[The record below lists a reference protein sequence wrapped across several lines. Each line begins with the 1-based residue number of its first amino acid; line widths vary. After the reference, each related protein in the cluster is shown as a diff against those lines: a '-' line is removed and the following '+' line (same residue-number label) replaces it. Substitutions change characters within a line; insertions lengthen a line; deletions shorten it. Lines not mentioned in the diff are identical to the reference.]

1 MDKKYVIG
9 IDAGG
14 TKVAYGLFDSRGVMI
29 ERMRHPTDPSANGPE
44 FSDTLIENIQTLL
57 KNNGLTEESL
67 SGVGVCMPS
76 FILQEEG
83 RIFMT
88 SAMPGIKNFLM
99 RDYLSER
106 LRSRISLVNDANAA
120 ALAEYRY
127 GAGRGA
133 KHMVYVVLGTGIGS
147 GIIIDGKLFQGSYG
161 FAGECGHMVATP
173 DAGLPCG
180 CENSGCFMSYASGL
194 FITEHVK
201 SKLDKGAKSVLPRE
215 GVDGASLRRALDAG
229 DAVAIEIIEEM
240 AHYIAVCVFN
250 IYQMLNINTFV
261 FGGGLVN
268 LGEVLFGRVR
278 GEFDRYNH
286 IPLPV
291 YFKMAELE
299 HDIGIIGAAEVAK
312 GE

>member
-1 MDKKYVIG
+1 MDEKYIIG

-14 TKVAYGLFDSRGVMI
+14 TKVAYGLFDSHGVMI
-29 ERMRHPTDPSANGPE
+29 DRARHPTDPSANGPE
-44 FSDTLIENIQTLL
+44 FSDTLIENIRTILN
-57 KNNGLTEESL
+57 KNGLTEGSL
-67 SGVGVCMPS
+67 SGIGVCMPS

-83 RIFMT
+83 RVFMT

-106 LRSRISLVNDANAA
+106 LGMRISLVNDADAA
-120 ALAEYRY
+120 ALAEYRH

-133 KHMVYVVLGTGIGS
+133 RHMVYVVLGTGIGS
-147 GIIIDGKLFQGSYG
+147 GIIIDGKPFQGSYG
-161 FAGECGHMVATP
+161 FAGECGHMLATP

-194 FITEHVK
+194 VIPMHVK
-201 SKLDKGAKSVLPRE
+201 SKLDKGAKSVLSA
-215 GVDGASLRRALDAG
+215 GVDGLSLQKALDAG
-229 DAVAIEIIEEM
+229 DAVAIEIIEMM
-240 AHYIAVCVFN
+240 AHYIAVCLFN

-268 LGEVLFGRVR
+268 LGEALFSRVR

-291 YFKMAELE
+291 HFRMAELE
-299 HDIGIIGAAEVAK
+299 HDIGIIGAAEVAR